1 MTGAN
6 RTSGMTRRA
15 ALTGAALA
23 VPTLAWATPEA
34 RVFAQP
40 PWAGYRSSARR
51 QLEAMQHLSAPEL
64 TAPATEWRADLDLS
78 ALADHPAAIK
88 LLDRAEDD
96 AARQFRLTTRTL
108 AALFAANGLEPVET
122 RERMDEQLILFA
134 LRGCTLIDPAMTGVP
149 VKAVTLSVQSVDHV
163 APRCVI
169 GVWRRDR
176 KRIAVFSGSTVP
188 NRWAMAMQAAAFAQ
202 PGRTVWRM
210 ANVLATGRHDF
221 IVGAHGGWQPSALI
235 SAGRDGRAIPQ
246 PAFRSKSGLLSKADL
261 VLDPVVVLDNIHPA
275 LTPADPQGAAFSSEG
290 CLTIAERAPPAEW
303 SRSPP
308 DWSTFSELARV
319 RRLPARERKLHG
331 LVLLTGAEAWMATN
345 GQAVQRVRYGSRGPM
360 AEAALRAAG
369 FRRGDLIDLAAY
381 VRLSAS

>member
-1 MTGAN
+1 MRGPN
-6 RTSGMTRRA
+6 RTGGMTRRA
-15 ALTGAALA
+15 ALAAAALA
-23 VPTLAWATPEA
+23 APSFAWATPEV

-51 QLEAMQHLSAPEL
+51 QLEAMQQLSASNL
-64 TAPATEWRADLDLS
+64 VVPATEWRADLDLS

-96 AARQFRLTTRTL
+96 PARQFRLTTRSL
-108 AALFAANGLEPVET
+108 AALFTANGLDPVEA

-134 LRGCTLIDPAMTGVP
+134 LRGCILVDPAVTGLP
-149 VKAVTLSVQSVDHV
+149 VKEVALSVQPVDHV
-163 APRCVI
+163 APRCII
-169 GVWRRDR
+169 GAWHRDQR
-176 KRIAVFSGSTVP
+176 RIAVFSGSTVP

-246 PAFRSKSGLLSKADL
+246 PAFRSKSGALAKAEM
-261 VLDPVVVLDNIHPA
+261 VLDPVVVLDNVHPA

-290 CLTIAERAPPAEW
+290 CLTLAERTPPETW
-303 SRSPP
+303 TRSPP
-308 DWSTFSELARV
+308 DWTTFSGLARL

-331 LVLLTGAEAWMATN
+331 LVLLTGAEAWMAAN
-345 GQAVQRVRYGSRGPM
+345 GQPVERVRYGSRGPA
-360 AEAALRAAG
+360 AEAARRALG
-369 FRRGDLIDLAAY
+369 FRSGDLIDLAAY
-381 VRLSAS
+381 ARLSAS

>member
-6 RTSGMTRRA
+6 RISGMTRRA

-51 QLEAMQHLSAPEL
+51 QLEAMQHLSVPEL

-78 ALADHPAAIK
+78 ALADLPAAIK
-88 LLDRAEDD
+88 LLDQPEDD
-96 AARQFRLTTRTL
+96 PARQFRLTTRTL
-108 AALFAANGLEPVET
+108 AALFAANGLDPVET

-169 GVWRRDR
+169 GVWRRDQ

-303 SRSPP
+303 TRSPP

-331 LVLLTGAEAWMATN
+331 LVLLTGAEAWMAAN
-345 GQAVQRVRYGSRGPM
+345 GQAVERVRYGSRGPM

>member
-1 MTGAN
+1 MRGPN
-6 RTSGMTRRA
+6 RTGGMTRRA
-15 ALTGAALA
+15 ALSAAALA
-23 VPTLAWATPEA
+23 VTSPAWATPET

-51 QLEAMQHLSAPEL
+51 QLEAMQHLSAPDL
-64 TAPATEWRADLDLS
+64 TLPAAGWRADLDLA
-78 ALADHPAAIK
+78 ALAEHPSAIK

-96 AARQFRLTTRTL
+96 PARRFRLTTRTL
-108 AALFAANGLEPVET
+108 AALFAANGLDPVET

-134 LRGCTLIDPAMTGVP
+134 LRGCVPVDPAASGVLT
-149 VKAVTLSVQSVDHV
+149 KAVELSVQSVDHV
-163 APRCVI
+163 AARCTL
-169 GVWRRDR
+169 GVWRRDL

-202 PGRTVWRM
+202 PGRAVWRM

-246 PAFRSKSGLLSKADL
+246 PAFRSRSGAMAKAEM
-261 VLDPVVVLDNIHPA
+261 VLDPVVVLDNLHPA

-290 CLTIAERAPPAEW
+290 CLTLAERTPPEAW
-303 SRSPP
+303 TRSPP
-308 DWSTFSELARV
+308 DWTAFSDLARL

-331 LVLLTGAEAWMATN
+331 LVLLTGVEAWMAAQ
-345 GQAVQRVRYGSRGPM
+345 GQAVERVRYGSRGPA
-360 AEAALRAAG
+360 AEAARRALGLRS
-369 FRRGDLIDLAAY
+369 GDVIDLAAY
-381 VRLSAS
+381 ARLNAS

>member
-1 MTGAN
+1 MALP
-6 RTSGMTRRA
+6 SLGMSSQ
-15 ALTGAALA
+15 
-23 VPTLAWATPEA
+23 VWATPETRA
-34 RVFAQP
+34 FAQP

-51 QLEAMQHLSAPEL
+51 QQEAMQHLSAPDL
-64 TAPATEWRADLDLS
+64 TPPDADWRADMDLS
-78 ALADHPAAIK
+78 ALAQHPSAIK
-88 LLDRAEDD
+88 LLGRAEDD
-96 AARQFRLTTRTL
+96 PARRFRLTTRTL
-108 AALFAANGLEPVET
+108 AALFAANGLDPVET

-134 LRGCTLIDPAMTGVP
+134 LRGCVPVDPAASGVLT
-149 VKAVTLSVQSVDHV
+149 KAVELSVQPVDHV
-163 APRCVI
+163 AARCTI
-169 GVWRRDR
+169 GVWRRDL

-246 PAFRSKSGLLSKADL
+246 PAFRSKSGGLTEADL

-290 CLTIAERAPPAEW
+290 CLTIAERSPPTEW
-303 SRSPP
+303 TRSPP
-308 DWSTFSELARV
+308 DWTAFAELARL

-331 LVLLTGAEAWMATN
+331 LILLTGAEAWLAAN
-345 GQAVQRVRYGSRGPM
+345 GQAVERVRYGSRGPA
-360 AEAALRAAG
+360 AEAARRAAG
-369 FRRGDLIDLAAY
+369 FRSGDLIDLAAY
-381 VRLSAS
+381 ARINAS